1 MGDRKEGWMDG
12 LPGLPSYLPWLH
24 VLPASWLRC
33 WFASQTLHG
42 PSAQA
47 IFTRDWHGIHSYQ
60 RNLFRLKS
68 GSHYKDRAGHPVR
81 SRTRIALALSVL
93 ATHSDLSLGRG
104 SVPRS
109 WRGKS
114 AIRNPKFPSLLP
126 AQKLGSELKR
136 LGQKRAPI
144 LI

>member
-1 MGDRKEGWMDG
+1 MAGITS
-12 LPGLPSYLPWLH
+12 LPPLAPRVTGFLAAMLVCQPDST
-24 VLPASWLRC
+24 R
-33 WFASQTLHG
+33 TIG
-42 PSAQA
+42 PSH
-47 IFTRDWHGIHSYQ
+47 ITRDWNGIHSYQ

-68 GSHYKDRAGHPVR
+68 GSHYKDRVGHPVR